1 MSCVRVFISNRVT
14 VEGIMGGGGGGLMKI
29 AVRSEGAWLLGRLA
43 SVSQGTL
50 TSVWHKFSIS
60 SLLNVESK
68 DRW

>member
-14 VEGIMGGGGGGLMKI
+14 VEGVMGGRGLMKI
-29 AVRSEGAWLLGRLA
+29 AVGSEGAWLLGRLA

-68 DRW
+68 DR